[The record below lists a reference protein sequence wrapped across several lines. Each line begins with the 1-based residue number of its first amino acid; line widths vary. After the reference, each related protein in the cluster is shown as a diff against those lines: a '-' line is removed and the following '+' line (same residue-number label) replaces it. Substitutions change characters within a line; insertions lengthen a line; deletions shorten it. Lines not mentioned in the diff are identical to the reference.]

1 MVGVGCRV
9 RIQDSRLGV
18 YGLGSWGCGLRF
30 LAYSFW
36 FMCCSRVQVLDFK
49 VEVEDLG
56 FGVSGLGSTGHDLG
70 TWV

>member
-1 MVGVGCRV
+1 MVLGLRV
-9 RIQDSRLGV
+9 R
-18 YGLGSWGCGLRF
+18 F
-30 LAYSFW
+30 MAYSFW
-36 FMCCSRVQVLDFK
+36 FMCCSQVQVLDFK